1 MSEDPDDEEGEGWRE
16 KVDVPGMGDLLV
28 VVVVVVV
35 VVGWGVLDVE
45 VVEGCSMSVEFKLR
59 GCSGVRKPS
68 PTSSNCVSRVF
79 KSGIMMLSNNPSSIT
94 GTLLLSFPLLK
105 SHVVSS
111 NPCPSKLQ
119 SSGRRSKKG
128 ETSPT
133 SRPGSILRSLLG
145 KGVGA
150 VSRLP

>member
-1 MSEDPDDEEGEGWRE
+1 MLRWRLRVTFASSSSGEDLRLREDPDDEEGEGWRE

-28 VVVVVVV
+28 VVVVV
-35 VVGWGVLDVE
+35 GWGVLDVE
-45 VVEGCSMSVEFKLR
+45 VEGCSMGVELRLR

-68 PTSSNCVSRVF
+68 PTSSNCVSRTF

-111 NPCPSKLQ
+111 NPCPSKL
-119 SSGRRSKKG
+119 
-128 ETSPT
+128 
-133 SRPGSILRSLLG
+133 
-145 KGVGA
+145 
-150 VSRLP
+150 